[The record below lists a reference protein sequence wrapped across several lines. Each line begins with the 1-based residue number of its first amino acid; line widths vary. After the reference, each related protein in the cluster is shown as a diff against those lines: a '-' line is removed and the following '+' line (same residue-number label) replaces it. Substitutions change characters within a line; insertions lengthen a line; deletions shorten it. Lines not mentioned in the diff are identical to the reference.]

1 MTDPTTAPIL
11 PSAREVFRQA
21 RAFEEAALRAELKI
35 DIPEA
40 RRLAFIA
47 AQLYK
52 VAGDLLPDS
61 KRAQAQVINLQG
73 LEIYAA
79 ARELQTPEERVR
91 AIESRRAGD
100 EAVEAMHRRR
110 ERAVRAELA
119 AIGLSEAQ
127 IGSALTRLI
136 ASPRFVRVRVEDA
149 TGQSFFGLPT
159 ANPAVAV
166 PNLGKTGWCE
176 QNAFCPELGRNNPRI
191 TLDDGAVIWGYQ
203 CWWTEIE
210 DGASPG

>member
-1 MTDPTTAPIL
+1 
-11 PSAREVFRQA
+11 VFRQA
-21 RAFEEAALRAELKI
+21 RAFEKAAVIAELKL
-35 DIPEA
+35 DLPEA
-40 RRLAFIA
+40 RRLGFIA

-52 VAGDLLPDS
+52 VACDLLPDS

-73 LEIYAA
+73 LDIYAA
-79 ARELQTPEERVR
+79 ARELQTPDERAR
-91 AIESRRAGD
+91 AAESRRSGD

-110 ERAVRAELA
+110 ERAVRTELA

-127 IGSALTRLI
+127 IDTALTRLI

-149 TGQSFFGLPT
+149 AGQSFFGVPT
-159 ANPAVAV
+159 ANPDVAV

-191 TLDDGAVIWGYQ
+191 TLDDGTVIWGYQ
-203 CWWTEIE
+203 CWWAEIE
-210 DGASPG
+210 DGAIPSQP